1 MDMSGVSAP
10 ISNASEGGALKKQ
23 KSEVDQ
29 KNNPKF
35 HDDTYLSE
43 IDSQGGEEGEERKV
57 NKSDES
63 IVFCEELF

>member
-43 IDSQGGEEGEERKV
+43 IDS
-57 NKSDES
+57 
-63 IVFCEELF
+63 